1 MSGANRGLVRA
12 VGVRGAVAIN
22 VITMVGIGP
31 LITIP
36 LVLEVLRG
44 PLSLVGW
51 IAGAGLALC
60 DGLVWAELGA
70 QYPGSGGT
78 YGFLREI
85 FGRRSLGRLLAIL
98 FVWQT
103 IFSAPL
109 LLASGYIGFANY
121 AGYLFP
127 HLAAHPWESN
137 AVAIGVGLVTLLAL
151 YRGIGSVA
159 RLGVVLGIVAVI
171 TLLCVVVAGFA
182 RFSPVQAFGLAGDS
196 FWAGFAAGF
205 GQALIITMYD
215 YAGYG
220 ASSSVGDE
228 VIAPARTLPRSIL
241 ISIALVAILY
251 VAMQL
256 GVLGAVPW
264 ESIVAKHGIG
274 QFIAS
279 VVVERAFGVAAAG
292 IVTVLILLTAFASVY
307 GNLLAFSRVPFAAAT
322 DGVFLRAF
330 AHVHPR
336 MRFPD
341 VSLLVIGLLAL
352 PACLLSLGDVITAL
366 LAGMV
371 LIQPIAQ
378 IAALILLR
386 ARGIRSPYR
395 MWLFPLPAIVALAGW
410 CYAFA
415 SAGWAA
421 IAFGLLTIGAGA
433 GVFLIWAARSGE
445 WPFVP
450 WHLPESDSHIN

>member
-1 MSGANRGLVRA
+1 
-12 VGVRGAVAIN
+12 
-22 VITMVGIGP
+22 
-31 LITIP
+31 
-36 LVLEVLRG
+36 
-44 PLSLVGW
+44 
-51 IAGAGLALC
+51 
-60 DGLVWAELGA
+60 
-70 QYPGSGGT
+70 
-78 YGFLREI
+78 
-85 FGRRSLGRLLAIL
+85 
-98 FVWQT
+98 
-103 IFSAPL
+103 
-109 LLASGYIGFANY
+109 
-121 AGYLFP
+121 
-127 HLAAHPWESN
+127 
-137 AVAIGVGLVTLLAL
+137 
-151 YRGIGSVA
+151 
-159 RLGVVLGIVAVI
+159 
-171 TLLCVVVAGFA
+171 
-182 RFSPVQAFGLAGDS
+182 VQAFGLAGDS